1 MKLSGRENRAQEE
14 SRGSTPSFDVNLPK
28 TCLLAVALGFVTGIV
43 AVAFRLF
50 LAALANF
57 VFTGTLS
64 FELHG
69 ALTPADA
76 LPSSAVI
83 FIPVLGSLAVTLLV
97 RRFAPE
103 AGGSGV
109 PDLLQAVEYR
119 DGRLRPRLLWMRSLA
134 SAISIGTGASLGR
147 EGPIIHLGGVIGSLF
162 GPSRRASTGE
172 RVVLIAAGAGA
183 GIAAS
188 FNTPLAGVLFALEL
202 VLSKRRMLA
211 LVPVTLAVAVAT
223 VIGQAAY
230 GSGPLL
236 ESSELPPA
244 SFFTGI
250 AALIPLAGTLGAAA
264 GLISAAFIAGF
275 FWAEDRLKRTFP
287 NPYLR
292 HAVGMLLV
300 GFLLYGL
307 QRQTGHPYVDG
318 VGTTV
323 VQMIWAGSL
332 SSMGLLLLLTLAKWS
347 ATLLSLGSGGSGGV
361 FGPTLFIG
369 ASLGGAFAA
378 ALSLFF
384 PELAPYS
391 RQMIA
396 CGMGAMMGAVTGAN
410 LTAIAGT
417 FELTDDPGILLP
429 TIIATAVAAV
439 VRSRLTPEN
448 LFFAT
453 ARQCGYPVRRT

>member
-1 MKLSGRENRAQEE
+1 
-14 SRGSTPSFDVNLPK
+14 
-28 TCLLAVALGFVTGIV
+28 
-43 AVAFRLF
+43 
-50 LAALANF
+50 
-57 VFTGTLS
+57 
-64 FELHG
+64 
-69 ALTPADA
+69 
-76 LPSSAVI
+76 
-83 FIPVLGSLAVTLLV
+83 
-97 RRFAPE
+97 
-103 AGGSGV
+103 
-109 PDLLQAVEYR
+109 
-119 DGRLRPRLLWMRSLA
+119 
-134 SAISIGTGASLGR
+134 
-147 EGPIIHLGGVIGSLF
+147 
-162 GPSRRASTGE
+162 
-172 RVVLIAAGAGA
+172 
-183 GIAAS
+183 
-188 FNTPLAGVLFALEL
+188 
-202 VLSKRRMLA
+202 
-211 LVPVTLAVAVAT
+211 
-223 VIGQAAY
+223 
-230 GSGPLL
+230 
-236 ESSELPPA
+236 
-244 SFFTGI
+244 
-250 AALIPLAGTLGAAA
+250 
-264 GLISAAFIAGF
+264 
-275 FWAEDRLKRTFP
+275 
-287 NPYLR
+287 
-292 HAVGMLLV
+292 MLLV

-429 TIIATAVAAV
+429 TIIATAVAAE